1 MAPAR
6 LRQIEP
12 YDQPIRGNF
21 CSFCIARCGSAFFL
35 ARERPKLILQIEKGS
50 QKAEKRGKGLK
61 DGAK

>member
-35 ARERPKLILQIEKGS
+35 ARERPKLILQIEKGLAKS
-50 QKAEKRGKGLK
+50 RKARQGP
-61 DGAK
+61 